1 MHPDL
6 DSLVV
11 MAKDI
16 GYTVALTTNGS
27 LLNVKRLAQ
36 LRKCVDWIGLSVDSS
51 SDAVEYKLGRGN
63 GRHVTNS
70 IQMADRIHEAGIHL
84 KINSTITQLN
94 YAENLHAILRTLNPE
109 RWKIFQYLPIHGQ
122 NNESQNT
129 LAISSN
135 QFRIFIQRHQ
145 NIILTNGESPVFEFC
160 EDMIGSY
167 FMLNPSGNILVNN
180 NGEYSEIPFET
191 AIKLGI
197 DTIINPDKYLERKAL
212 YEWKHEESLDNNP
225 GGRS

>member
-6 DSLVV
+6 DSLLL
-11 MAKDI
+11 MAKEI

-36 LRKCVDWIGLSVDSS
+36 LRKNVDWIGLSVDSC
-51 SDAVEYKLGRGN
+51 SDNIEYKLGRGN

-70 IQMADRIHEAGIHL
+70 IQIADRIHEAGIHL

-94 YAENLHAILRTLNPE
+94 YTENLRAIVRTLNPE
-109 RWKIFQYLPIHGQ
+109 RWKIFQYLPINGQ
-122 NNESQNT
+122 NNESQDS
-129 LAISSN
+129 LSISSN
-135 QFRIFIQRHQ
+135 LFRDFIQMHQ
-145 NIILTNGESPVFEFC
+145 NIILTNGESPIFEFC

-180 NGEYSEIPFET
+180 NGEYLEIAFET
-191 AIKLGI
+191 AIKHGI
-197 DTIINPDKYLERKAL
+197 ETIINPEKYLERKAI
-212 YEWKHEESLDNNP
+212 YEWKNREFLENYH
-225 GGRS
+225 GGKS